1 MNTAD
6 VSGDGAPGAT
16 APDPA
21 ASAALARGVLAG
33 SAAPLASSPTT
44 APPSPSHPVPA
55 AGSSG
60 DLTWRVVG
68 LANLY
73 RLLLSPVLIT
83 LYVFTRP
90 TPTVGGANPQL
101 FILICVFYWLLGGLF
116 AFSGRGHWPSRRV
129 MVLAHTLLDTVAVAV
144 LLYCSGGAASGLGI
158 LLVIPVGAMAL
169 LGEGR
174 GAFANAAVAALG
186 ILLQQIAAVAFGDAP
201 LSDYPLAGM
210 QGAVVFLVALMA
222 WPISSRLRE
231 SEALVRRAA
240 VDLANLA
247 QVSQYIVQHLRESIL
262 VVDPDDYIRLINES
276 AAQVLGEADAI
287 PGALLGEVCPRLL
300 YLLSTWR
307 THDVRDRSD
316 AAQTFLA
323 ADGARVVRP
332 HFAPLGDSHPSPVI
346 VFLEDTG
353 EIAAKVQQTK
363 LAALGRLSASIAHEI
378 RNPVGAMSHA
388 AQLLAES
395 PKLSDEDRRLTQI
408 MQANSSR
415 VSGIIDNVLRLSR
428 REAPK
433 PQQITLAQWTARFRD
448 EFCATLELPRP
459 QMQIEPLATD
469 VQVRI
474 DGSQLHQILWNLCQN
489 ALTHALPLAPASTAV
504 IQLRYGRLGGVGR
517 PYLQVADR
525 GPGIAAADAERIF
538 EPFFT
543 RAQRGTGLGLFLAR
557 ELAAA
562 NGATLLYEPREG
574 GGSLF
579 RIVFADPSRWN
590 DLYS

>member
-1 MNTAD
+1 MSTAE
-6 VSGDGAPGAT
+6 APG
-16 APDPA
+16 PPPY
-21 ASAALARGVLAG
+21 R
-33 SAAPLASSPTT
+33 PI
-44 APPSPSHPVPA
+44 PSPVSRT
-55 AGSSG
+55 AGPSD
-60 DLTWRVVG
+60 DLAWRVVG

-73 RLLLSPVLIT
+73 RLLLPPLLFT
-83 LYVFTRP
+83 LYLSTRP
-90 TPTVGGANPQL
+90 SPTVGGANPQL
-101 FILICVFYWLLGGLF
+101 FMLVCIIYWTLGLLF
-116 AFSGRGHWPSRRV
+116 AFGGRGRWPSRRV
-129 MVLAHTLLDTVAVAV
+129 LVLAHTLLDTAAVAAF
-144 LLYCSGGAASGLGI
+144 LYCSGGAASGLGI

-169 LGEGR
+169 LAEGR
-174 GAFANAAVAALG
+174 GGFANAAIASLG
-186 ILLQQIAAVAFGDAP
+186 ILLQQIVSVALGNAP
-201 LSDYPLAGM
+201 SSDYPLAGM

-222 WPISSRLRE
+222 WPVSARLRE
-231 SEALVRRAA
+231 SEAQVRRA
-240 VDLANLA
+240 VLDLANLA

-262 VVDPDDYIRLINES
+262 VVDPADNIRLINEA
-276 AAQVLGEADAI
+276 AAQVLGESYAV

-307 THDVRDRSD
+307 SNGLLERGDD
-316 AAQTFLA
+316 AQTMLA
-323 ADGARVVRP
+323 ADGARVIRP
-332 HFAPLGDSHPSPVI
+332 HFAPLGDSNPSPVI
-346 VFLEDTG
+346 VFLEDIG

-395 PKLSDEDRRLTQI
+395 PALSSEDHRLTQI
-408 MQANSSR
+408 VQANSIR
-415 VSGIIDNVLRLSR
+415 VSGIIDNILQLSR

-433 PQQITLAQWTARFRD
+433 PEELRLAAWTMRFRD
-448 EFCATLELPRP
+448 EFCATVELPR
-459 QMQIEPLATD
+459 QKLLIDSAAED
-469 VQVRI
+469 VPVRI
-474 DGSQLHQILWNLCQN
+474 DGSQLHQITWNLCQN
-489 ALTHALPLAPASTAV
+489 AMLHGQPAATAAA

-517 PYLQVADR
+517 PFLQVADR

-562 NGATLLYEPREG
+562 NGATLLYEAREG
-574 GGSLF
+574 GGSIF

>member
-1 MNTAD
+1 MSTAD
-6 VSGDGAPGAT
+6 AP
-16 APDPA
+16 PA
-21 ASAALARGVLAG
+21 A
-33 SAAPLASSPTT
+33 P
-44 APPSPSHPVPA
+44 
-55 AGSSG
+55 SG
-60 DLTWRVVG
+60 DLAWRVVG

-73 RLLLSPVLIT
+73 RLLLPPVLFA
-83 LYVFTRP
+83 LYLFTRP
-90 TPTVGGANPQL
+90 TPTVGGTNPQL
-101 FILICVFYWLLGGLF
+101 FVLVCVVYWALGALF
-116 AFSGRGHWPSRRV
+116 AFGGRGHWPSRRV
-129 MVLAHTLLDTVAVAV
+129 LVLAHTLLDTAAVAA
-144 LLYCSGGAASGLGI
+144 LLYCSGGGASGLGI

-169 LGEGR
+169 LAEGR
-174 GAFANAAVAALG
+174 GAFANAAIAALG
-186 ILLQQIAAVAFGDAP
+186 ILLQQIASVALGTAP
-201 LSDYPLAGM
+201 SSDYPLAGM

-222 WPISSRLRE
+222 WPVSSRLRE
-231 SEALVRRAA
+231 SEALVRR
-240 VDLANLA
+240 V
-247 QVSQYIVQHLRESIL
+247 

-276 AAQVLGEADAI
+276 AAQVLGEADAV

-307 THDVRDRSD
+307 ANDVLDPGAD
-316 AAQTFLA
+316 AQTLLA
-323 ADGARVVRP
+323 ADGARLIRP
-332 HFAPLGDSHPSPVI
+332 HFAPLGDSNPSPVI

-395 PKLSDEDRRLTQI
+395 PGLSGEDRRLTQI

-415 VSGIIDNVLRLSR
+415 VSGIIDNVLQLSR

-433 PQQITLAQWTARFRD
+433 PQELTLAAWTARFRD
-448 EFCATLELPRP
+448 EFCATLELPRT
-459 QMQIEPLATD
+459 QLQIEVASGD
-469 VQVRI
+469 VPVRI
-474 DGSQLHQILWNLCQN
+474 DGSQLHQIIWNLCQN
-489 ALTHALPLAPASTAV
+489 AVMHALPTATAAG

-525 GPGIAAADAERIF
+525 GPGIATADAERIF

-543 RAQRGTGLGLFLAR
+543 RAQHGTGLGLFLAR

-562 NGATLLYEPREG
+562 NGATLLYEAREG
-574 GGSLF
+574 GGSVF
-579 RIVFADPSRWN
+579 RVVFADPSRWN

>member
-1 MNTAD
+1 MSSAD
-6 VSGDGAPGAT
+6 APFDAAAARPAPLIRPPDLRANAPG
-16 APDPA
+16 DA
-21 ASAALARGVLAG
+21 ASVDLA
-33 SAAPLASSPTT
+33 
-44 APPSPSHPVPA
+44 
-55 AGSSG
+55 
-60 DLTWRVVG
+60 WRVVA

-73 RLLLSPVLIT
+73 RLLLPPVLFT
-83 LYVFTRP
+83 VYVFTRP
-90 TPTVGGANPQL
+90 TPNVGGTNPQ
-101 FILICVFYWLLGGLF
+101 VFLLLCLVYWVLGGLF
-116 AFSGRGHWPSRRV
+116 AFGGRGHWPSRRV
-129 MVLAHTLLDTVAVAV
+129 LVLAHTLLDSAAVAV
-144 LLYCSGGAASGLGI
+144 LLYCSGGAGSGLGI

-169 LGEGR
+169 LAEGR
-174 GAFANAAVAALG
+174 TAFANAAIAALA
-186 ILLQQIAAVAFGDAP
+186 ILLQQIVSVAFGTAP
-201 LSDYPLAGM
+201 STDYPVAGM

-222 WPISSRLRE
+222 WPVSARLRE
-231 SEALVRRAA
+231 SEAMVRRA
-240 VDLANLA
+240 VLDLANLA

-276 AAQVLGEADAI
+276 AAQVLGEADAV

-307 THDVRDRSD
+307 ANDLLDQSGD
-316 AAQTFLA
+316 SQTLLA
-323 ADGARVVRP
+323 ADGARLIRP
-332 HFAPLGDSHPSPVI
+332 HFAPLGDTNPSPVI
-346 VFLEDTG
+346 VFLEDIG

-395 PKLSDEDRRLTQI
+395 PDLRAEDRRLTQI

-415 VSGIIDNVLRLSR
+415 VSGIIDNVLQLSR

-433 PQQITLAQWTARFRD
+433 PQQLTLAGWVARFRE
-448 EFCATLELPRP
+448 EFCATVELSR
-459 QMQIEPLATD
+459 QQLLIDAAAED
-469 VQVRI
+469 VEVRI
-474 DGSQLHQILWNLCQN
+474 DGSQLHQIVWNLCQN
-489 ALTHALPLAPASTAV
+489 AMTHALPTSGDAGIELK
-504 IQLRYGRLGGVGR
+504 YGRLGGVGR
-517 PYLQVADR
+517 PFLQVADR
-525 GPGIAAADAERIF
+525 GAGIAAIDAERIF

-574 GGSLF
+574 SGSQF
-579 RIVFADPSRWN
+579 RIVFADPRRWS

>member
-1 MNTAD
+1 MTDAD
-6 VSGDGAPGAT
+6 APSAK
-16 APDPA
+16 PA
-21 ASAALARGVLAG
+21 ALGPSQGPLMPAPAPRAAE
-33 SAAPLASSPTT
+33 P
-44 APPSPSHPVPA
+44 
-55 AGSSG
+55 SG
-60 DLTWRVVG
+60 DLAWRVVA

-73 RLLLSPVLIT
+73 RLLLPPVLFA
-83 LYVFTRP
+83 LYLFTRP
-90 TPTVGGANPQL
+90 TPTVGGTNPQL
-101 FILICVFYWLLGGLF
+101 FILVCVVYWALGALF
-116 AFSGRGHWPSRRV
+116 AFGGRGHWPSRS
-129 MVLAHTLLDTVAVAV
+129 VLVGAHTLLDTVAVAA

-169 LGEGR
+169 LAEGR
-174 GAFANAAVAALG
+174 GAFANAAIAALG
-186 ILLQQIAAVAFGDAP
+186 ILLQQIISVALGTAP
-201 LSDYPLAGM
+201 SAEYPLAGM

-222 WPISSRLRE
+222 WPVSARLRE
-231 SEALVRRAA
+231 SEALVRRA
-240 VDLANLA
+240 VLDLANLA

-276 AAQVLGEADAI
+276 AAQVLGETRAV
-287 PGALLGEVCPRLL
+287 PGALLGEVSPRLL

-307 THDVRDRSD
+307 ANDATVGASD
-316 AAQTFLA
+316 SQTLLA
-323 ADGARVVRP
+323 ADGARIIRP
-332 HFAPLGDSHPSPVI
+332 HFAPLGDSNPSPVI

-395 PKLSDEDRRLTQI
+395 PGLSAEDRRLTQI

-415 VSGIIDNVLRLSR
+415 VSGIIDNVLQLSR

-433 PQQITLAQWTARFRD
+433 PQQLMLGAWTVRFRE
-448 EFCATLELPRP
+448 EFCATLELPR
-459 QMQIEPLATD
+459 QQVLIETAAGD

-474 DGSQLHQILWNLCQN
+474 DSSQLHQITWNLCQN
-489 ALTHALPLAPASTAV
+489 AIMHALPSAPAAP
-504 IQLRYGRLGGVGR
+504 IELRYGRLGGVGR

-525 GPGIAAADAERIF
+525 GPGIAAADTERIF

-557 ELAAA
+557 ELASA
-562 NGATLLYEPREG
+562 NGATLLYEAREG
-574 GGSLF
+574 GGSIF
-579 RIVFADPSRWN
+579 RVVFADPSRWN

>member
-1 MNTAD
+1 M
-6 VSGDGAPGAT
+6 ST
-16 APDPA
+16 APAPIRP
-21 ASAALARGVLAG
+21 S
-33 SAAPLASSPTT
+33 APLIQS
-44 APPSPSHPVPA
+44 PVPV
-55 AGSSG
+55 AGPSG
-60 DLTWRVVG
+60 DLAWRVVG

-73 RLLLSPVLIT
+73 RLLLPPVLFA
-83 LYVFTRP
+83 LYLFTRP
-90 TPTVGGANPQL
+90 TPTVGGSDPQL
-101 FILICVFYWLLGGLF
+101 FTIICAFYWALGALY
-116 AFSGRGHWPSRRV
+116 AFGGRGHWPSRQV
-129 MVLAHTLLDTVAVAV
+129 LVLAHTLLDTAAVSA
-144 LLYCSGGAASGLGI
+144 LLYCSGGASSGLGI

-169 LGEGR
+169 LAESR
-174 GAFANAAVAALG
+174 GAFANAAIAALG
-186 ILLQQIAAVAFGDAP
+186 ILLQQIASVVFGSAP
-201 LSDYPLAGM
+201 TTDYPLAGV

-222 WPISSRLRE
+222 WPVSARLRE
-231 SEALVRRAA
+231 SEALVRRA
-240 VDLANLA
+240 VLDLANLA
-247 QVSQYIVQHLRESIL
+247 QVSQYIVQRLRESIL

-276 AAQVLGEADAI
+276 AAQVLGESDAV
-287 PGALLGEVCPRLL
+287 PGALLGEVSPRLL

-307 THDVRDRSD
+307 ANELVDRGSD
-316 AAQTFLA
+316 ALTLLA
-323 ADGARVVRP
+323 ADGARIIRP
-332 HFAPLGDSHPSPVI
+332 HFAPLGDSNPSPVI

-395 PKLSDEDRRLTQI
+395 PGLSSEDRRLTEI

-433 PQQITLAQWTARFRD
+433 PEQLLLAAWTSRFRQ
-448 EFCATLELPRP
+448 EFCDTVQLPRKLLL
-459 QMQIEPLATD
+459 IEPAVDD
-469 VQVRI
+469 VEVRI
-474 DGSQLHQILWNLCQN
+474 DGSQLHQITWNLCQN
-489 ALTHALPLAPASTAV
+489 AMVHALPTAADSA
-504 IQLRYGRLGGVGR
+504 IHLRYGRLGGVGR
-517 PYLQVADR
+517 PFLQVADR
-525 GPGIAAADAERIF
+525 GPGIAAGDTERIF

-562 NGATLLYEPREG
+562 NGATLLYEARDG
-574 GGSLF
+574 GGSIF

>member
-1 MNTAD
+1 MSTAD
-6 VSGDGAPGAT
+6 AS
-16 APDPA
+16 PA
-21 ASAALARGVLAG
+21 A
-33 SAAPLASSPTT
+33 P
-44 APPSPSHPVPA
+44 
-55 AGSSG
+55 SG
-60 DLTWRVVG
+60 DLAWRVVG

-73 RLLLSPVLIT
+73 RLLLPPVLFA
-83 LYVFTRP
+83 LYLFTRP
-90 TPTVGGANPQL
+90 TPTVGGTNPQL
-101 FILICVFYWLLGGLF
+101 FVLVCVVYWALGALF
-116 AFSGRGHWPSRRV
+116 AFGGRGHWPSRRV
-129 MVLAHTLLDTVAVAV
+129 LVLAHTLLDTAAVAA
-144 LLYCSGGAASGLGI
+144 LLYCSGGGASGLGI

-169 LGEGR
+169 LAEGR
-174 GAFANAAVAALG
+174 GAFANAAIAALG
-186 ILLQQIAAVAFGDAP
+186 ILLQQIASVALGTAP
-201 LSDYPLAGM
+201 SSDYPLAGM

-222 WPISSRLRE
+222 WPVSTRLRE
-231 SEALVRRAA
+231 SEALVRRA
-240 VDLANLA
+240 VLDLANLA

-276 AAQVLGEADAI
+276 AAQVLGEADAV

-307 THDVRDRSD
+307 ANDVLDPGAD
-316 AAQTFLA
+316 AQTLLA
-323 ADGARVVRP
+323 ADGARLIRP
-332 HFAPLGDSHPSPVI
+332 HFAPLGDSNPSPVI

-395 PKLSDEDRRLTQI
+395 PGLSGEDRRLTQI

-415 VSGIIDNVLRLSR
+415 VSGIIDNVLQLSR

-433 PQQITLAQWTARFRD
+433 PQELTLAAWTARFRD
-448 EFCATLELPRP
+448 EFCATLELPRT
-459 QMQIEPLATD
+459 QLQIDAASGD
-469 VQVRI
+469 VPVRI
-474 DGSQLHQILWNLCQN
+474 DGSQLHQIIWNLCQN
-489 ALTHALPLAPASTAV
+489 AVMHALPTAAAAG

-517 PYLQVADR
+517 PYLQVTDR
-525 GPGIAAADAERIF
+525 GPGIATADAERIF

-562 NGATLLYEPREG
+562 NGATLLYEAREG
-574 GGSLF
+574 GGSVF
-579 RIVFADPSRWN
+579 RVVFADPSRWN

>member
-1 MNTAD
+1 MSTAD
-6 VSGDGAPGAT
+6 AP
-16 APDPA
+16 PA
-21 ASAALARGVLAG
+21 A
-33 SAAPLASSPTT
+33 P
-44 APPSPSHPVPA
+44 
-55 AGSSG
+55 SG
-60 DLTWRVVG
+60 DLAWRVVG

-73 RLLLSPVLIT
+73 RLLLPPVLFT
-83 LYVFTRP
+83 LYLFTRP
-90 TPTVGGANPQL
+90 TPTVGGTNPQL
-101 FILICVFYWLLGGLF
+101 FVLVCIVYWALGALF
-116 AFSGRGHWPSRRV
+116 AFGGRGHWPSRRV
-129 MVLAHTLLDTVAVAV
+129 LVLAHTLLDTAAVAA

-169 LGEGR
+169 LAEGR
-174 GAFANAAVAALG
+174 GAFANAAIAALG
-186 ILLQQIAAVAFGDAP
+186 ILLQQIASVALGTAP
-201 LSDYPLAGM
+201 SSDYPLAGM

-222 WPISSRLRE
+222 WPVSTRLRE
-231 SEALVRRAA
+231 SEALVRRA
-240 VDLANLA
+240 VLDLANLA

-276 AAQVLGEADAI
+276 AAQVLGEADAV

-307 THDVRDRSD
+307 ANVVLDPGAD
-316 AAQTFLA
+316 AQTLLA
-323 ADGARVVRP
+323 ADGARLIRP
-332 HFAPLGDSHPSPVI
+332 HFAPLGDSNPSPVI

-395 PKLSDEDRRLTQI
+395 PGLSGEDRRLTQI

-415 VSGIIDNVLRLSR
+415 VSGIIDNVLQLSR

-433 PQQITLAQWTARFRD
+433 PQELTLAAWTARFRD
-448 EFCATLELPRP
+448 EFCATLELPRS
-459 QMQIEPLATD
+459 QLQIDAASGD

-474 DGSQLHQILWNLCQN
+474 DGSQLHQITWNLCQN
-489 ALTHALPLAPASTAV
+489 AVMHALPAATAAG

-525 GPGIAAADAERIF
+525 GPGIATADAERIF

-562 NGATLLYEPREG
+562 NGATLLYEAREG
-574 GGSLF
+574 GGSVF
-579 RIVFADPSRWN
+579 RVVFADPSRWN

>member
-1 MNTAD
+1 MSTAD
-6 VSGDGAPGAT
+6 AP
-16 APDPA
+16 PA
-21 ASAALARGVLAG
+21 A
-33 SAAPLASSPTT
+33 P
-44 APPSPSHPVPA
+44 
-55 AGSSG
+55 SG
-60 DLTWRVVG
+60 DLAWRVVG

-73 RLLLSPVLIT
+73 RLLLPPVLFA
-83 LYVFTRP
+83 LYLFTRP
-90 TPTVGGANPQL
+90 TPTVGGTNPQL
-101 FILICVFYWLLGGLF
+101 FVLVCVVYWALGALF
-116 AFSGRGHWPSRRV
+116 AFGGRGHWPSRRV
-129 MVLAHTLLDTVAVAV
+129 LVLAHTLLDTAAVAA
-144 LLYCSGGAASGLGI
+144 LLYCSGGGASGLGI

-169 LGEGR
+169 LAEGR
-174 GAFANAAVAALG
+174 GAFANAAIAALG
-186 ILLQQIAAVAFGDAP
+186 ILLQQIASVALGTAP
-201 LSDYPLAGM
+201 SSDYPLAGM

-222 WPISSRLRE
+222 WPVSTRLRE
-231 SEALVRRAA
+231 SEALVRRA
-240 VDLANLA
+240 VLDLANLA

-276 AAQVLGEADAI
+276 AAQVLGEADAV

-307 THDVRDRSD
+307 ANDVLDPGAD
-316 AAQTFLA
+316 AQTLLA
-323 ADGARVVRP
+323 ADGARLIRP
-332 HFAPLGDSHPSPVI
+332 HFAPLGDSNPSPVI

-395 PKLSDEDRRLTQI
+395 PGLSGEDRRLTQI

-415 VSGIIDNVLRLSR
+415 VSGIIDNVLQLSR

-433 PQQITLAQWTARFRD
+433 PQELTLAAWTARFRD
-448 EFCATLELPRP
+448 EFCATLELPRT
-459 QMQIEPLATD
+459 QLQIDAASGD
-469 VQVRI
+469 VPVRI
-474 DGSQLHQILWNLCQN
+474 DGSQLHQIIWNLCQN
-489 ALTHALPLAPASTAV
+489 AVMHALPTAAAAG

-517 PYLQVADR
+517 PYLQVTDR
-525 GPGIAAADAERIF
+525 GPGIATADAERIF

-562 NGATLLYEPREG
+562 NGATLLYEAREG
-574 GGSLF
+574 GGSVF
-579 RIVFADPSRWN
+579 RVVFADPSRWN

>member
-1 MNTAD
+1 MSTAD
-6 VSGDGAPGAT
+6 AS
-16 APDPA
+16 PA
-21 ASAALARGVLAG
+21 A
-33 SAAPLASSPTT
+33 P
-44 APPSPSHPVPA
+44 
-55 AGSSG
+55 SG
-60 DLTWRVVG
+60 DLAWRVVG

-73 RLLLSPVLIT
+73 RLLLPPVLFA
-83 LYVFTRP
+83 LYLFTRP
-90 TPTVGGANPQL
+90 TPTVGGTNPQL
-101 FILICVFYWLLGGLF
+101 FVLVCVVYWALGALF
-116 AFSGRGHWPSRRV
+116 AFGGRGHWPSRRV
-129 MVLAHTLLDTVAVAV
+129 LVLAHTLLDTAAVAA
-144 LLYCSGGAASGLGI
+144 LLYCSGGGASGLGI

-169 LGEGR
+169 LAEGR
-174 GAFANAAVAALG
+174 GAFANAAIAALG
-186 ILLQQIAAVAFGDAP
+186 ILLQQIASVALGTAP
-201 LSDYPLAGM
+201 SSDYPLAGM

-222 WPISSRLRE
+222 WPVSTRLRE
-231 SEALVRRAA
+231 SEALVRRA
-240 VDLANLA
+240 VLDLANLA

-276 AAQVLGEADAI
+276 AAQVLGEADAV

-307 THDVRDRSD
+307 ANDVLDPGAD
-316 AAQTFLA
+316 AQTLLA
-323 ADGARVVRP
+323 ADGARLIRP
-332 HFAPLGDSHPSPVI
+332 HFAPLGDSNPSPVI

-395 PKLSDEDRRLTQI
+395 PGLSGEDRRLTQI

-415 VSGIIDNVLRLSR
+415 VSGIIDNVLQLSR

-433 PQQITLAQWTARFRD
+433 PQELTLAAWTARFRD
-448 EFCATLELPRP
+448 EFCATLELPRT
-459 QMQIEPLATD
+459 QLQIDAASVD
-469 VQVRI
+469 VPVRI
-474 DGSQLHQILWNLCQN
+474 DGSQLHQIIWNLCQN
-489 ALTHALPLAPASTAV
+489 AVMHALPTSAAAG

-517 PYLQVADR
+517 PYLQVTDR
-525 GPGIAAADAERIF
+525 GPGIATADAERIF

-562 NGATLLYEPREG
+562 NGATLLYEAREG
-574 GGSLF
+574 GGSVF
-579 RIVFADPSRWN
+579 RVVFADPSRWN

>member
-1 MNTAD
+1 MSTAD
-6 VSGDGAPGAT
+6 AP
-16 APDPA
+16 PA
-21 ASAALARGVLAG
+21 A
-33 SAAPLASSPTT
+33 P
-44 APPSPSHPVPA
+44 
-55 AGSSG
+55 SG
-60 DLTWRVVG
+60 DLAWRVVG

-73 RLLLSPVLIT
+73 RLLLPPVLFA
-83 LYVFTRP
+83 LYLFTRP
-90 TPTVGGANPQL
+90 TPTVGGTNPQL
-101 FILICVFYWLLGGLF
+101 FVLVCVVYWALGALF
-116 AFSGRGHWPSRRV
+116 AFGGRGHWPSRRV
-129 MVLAHTLLDTVAVAV
+129 LVLAHTLLDSAAVSA

-169 LGEGR
+169 LAEGR
-174 GAFANAAVAALG
+174 GAFANAAIAALG
-186 ILLQQIAAVAFGDAP
+186 ILLQQIASVALGTAP
-201 LSDYPLAGM
+201 SSDYPLAGM

-222 WPISSRLRE
+222 WPVSTRLRE
-231 SEALVRRAA
+231 SEALVRRA
-240 VDLANLA
+240 VLDLANLA

-276 AAQVLGEADAI
+276 AAQVLGEADTV

-307 THDVRDRSD
+307 ANDVLDPGAD
-316 AAQTFLA
+316 AQTLLA
-323 ADGARVVRP
+323 ADGARLIRP
-332 HFAPLGDSHPSPVI
+332 HFAPLGDSNPSPVI

-395 PKLSDEDRRLTQI
+395 PGLSGEDRRLTQI

-415 VSGIIDNVLRLSR
+415 VSGIIDNILQLSR

-433 PQQITLAQWTARFRD
+433 PQELTLAAWTARFRD
-448 EFCATLELPRP
+448 EFCATLELPRT
-459 QMQIEPLATD
+459 QLQIDAASVD
-469 VQVRI
+469 VPVRI
-474 DGSQLHQILWNLCQN
+474 DGSQLHQIIWNLCQN
-489 ALTHALPLAPASTAV
+489 AVMHALPTAAAAG

-517 PYLQVADR
+517 PYLQVTDR
-525 GPGIAAADAERIF
+525 GPGIATADAERIF

-562 NGATLLYEPREG
+562 NGATLLYEAREG
-574 GGSLF
+574 GGSVF
-579 RIVFADPSRWN
+579 RVVFADPSRWN

>member
-1 MNTAD
+1 
-6 VSGDGAPGAT
+6 
-16 APDPA
+16 
-21 ASAALARGVLAG
+21 
-33 SAAPLASSPTT
+33 
-44 APPSPSHPVPA
+44 
-55 AGSSG
+55 
-60 DLTWRVVG
+60 
-68 LANLY
+68 
-73 RLLLSPVLIT
+73 
-83 LYVFTRP
+83 
-90 TPTVGGANPQL
+90 
-101 FILICVFYWLLGGLF
+101 
-116 AFSGRGHWPSRRV
+116 
-129 MVLAHTLLDTVAVAV
+129 MVLAHTLLDSVAVAV

-169 LGEGR
+169 LAEGR

-201 LSDYPLAGM
+201 LGDYPLAGM

-307 THDVRDRSD
+307 TNDIRDRSD
-316 AAQTFLA
+316 AAQTLLA
-323 ADGARVVRP
+323 ADGARVIRP
-332 HFAPLGDSHPSPVI
+332 HFAPLGDSQPSPVI

-395 PKLSDEDRRLTQI
+395 PELSDEDRRLTQI

-433 PQQITLAQWTARFRD
+433 PQQITLAQWIARFRD
-448 EFCATLELPRP
+448 EFCATLRAAAARKCRSK
-459 QMQIEPLATD
+459 PLATD

-474 DGSQLHQILWNLCQN
+474 DGSQLHQI
-489 ALTHALPLAPASTAV
+489 ALESVPERHDA
-504 IQLRYGRLGGVGR
+504 R
-517 PYLQVADR
+517 
-525 GPGIAAADAERIF
+525 AAARARVHCRH
-538 EPFFT
+538 PAALRPTRRRRPALSAGRRSRPRNRCGGCRAHLRAVLHARPARHGPRAVPRT
-543 RAQRGTGLGLFLAR
+543 RARGRQRRHVA
-557 ELAAA
+557 
-562 NGATLLYEPREG
+562 
-574 GGSLF
+574 
-579 RIVFADPSRWN
+579 V
-590 DLYS
+590 

>member
-1 MNTAD
+1 MSTAD
-6 VSGDGAPGAT
+6 AP
-16 APDPA
+16 PA
-21 ASAALARGVLAG
+21 A
-33 SAAPLASSPTT
+33 P
-44 APPSPSHPVPA
+44 
-55 AGSSG
+55 SG
-60 DLTWRVVG
+60 DLAWRVVG

-73 RLLLSPVLIT
+73 RLLLPPVLFA
-83 LYVFTRP
+83 LYLFTRP
-90 TPTVGGANPQL
+90 TPTVGGTNPQL
-101 FILICVFYWLLGGLF
+101 FVLVCVVYWALGALF
-116 AFSGRGHWPSRRV
+116 AFGGRGHWPSRRV
-129 MVLAHTLLDTVAVAV
+129 LVLAHTLLDTAAVAA
-144 LLYCSGGAASGLGI
+144 LLYCSGGGASGLGI

-169 LGEGR
+169 LAEGR
-174 GAFANAAVAALG
+174 GAFANAAIAALG
-186 ILLQQIAAVAFGDAP
+186 ILLQQIASVALGTAP
-201 LSDYPLAGM
+201 SSDYPLAGM

-222 WPISSRLRE
+222 WPVSTRLRE
-231 SEALVRRAA
+231 SEALVRRA
-240 VDLANLA
+240 VLDLANLA

-276 AAQVLGEADAI
+276 AAQVLGEADAV

-307 THDVRDRSD
+307 ANDVLDPGAD
-316 AAQTFLA
+316 AQTLLA
-323 ADGARVVRP
+323 ADGARLIRP
-332 HFAPLGDSHPSPVI
+332 HFAPLGDSNPSPVI

-395 PKLSDEDRRLTQI
+395 PGLSGEDRRLTQI

-415 VSGIIDNVLRLSR
+415 VSGIIDNVLQLSR

-433 PQQITLAQWTARFRD
+433 PQELTLAAWTARFRD
-448 EFCATLELPRP
+448 EFCATLELPRT
-459 QMQIEPLATD
+459 QLQIDAASGD
-469 VQVRI
+469 VPVRI
-474 DGSQLHQILWNLCQN
+474 DGSQLHQIIWNLCQN
-489 ALTHALPLAPASTAV
+489 AVMHALPTAAAAG

-525 GPGIAAADAERIF
+525 GPGIATADAERIF

-562 NGATLLYEPREG
+562 NGATLLYEAREG
-574 GGSLF
+574 GGSVF
-579 RIVFADPSRWN
+579 RVVFADPSRWN